1 MPEDLKDG
9 TTEGKAISR
18 RKARRKIFEILFEM
32 SQRRGSSVA
41 EMLKRCREMHADE
54 RPIGESDPVKFS
66 PEDDENFVVGKMSL
80 NNLLFIESI
89 CKGTTEHREEIDKC
103 LQDYPWEW
111 SFDRIGAPER
121 TILRMALYELVFMDT
136 PYKIVINEALDLAK
150 TYGERDANKFLN
162 GILGSVVKDLPK
174 LREKLCSEAN

>member
-1 MPEDLKDG
+1 MK
-9 TTEGKAISR
+9 EGNSEEKAVSR

-32 SQRRGSSVA
+32 SQRPHA
-41 EMLKRCREMHADE
+41 DIAKMMKRCREMHADE
-54 RPIGESDPVKFS
+54 RPDDEGDVRVQ

-80 NNLLFIESI
+80 NNLVFIETL
-89 CKGTTEHREEIDKC
+89 CRGTAAHRDEIDRC
-103 LQDYPWEW
+103 LEAYPWEW

-121 TILRMALYELVFMDT
+121 TILRMALFELVFMDT

-162 GILGSVVKDLPK
+162 GILGSIIKDLPK
-174 LREKLCSEAN
+174 LKEKLCVEEG